1 MFRSKPI
8 FINNY
13 PMTYQY
19 IDIGLDI
26 HTCVREGL
34 TIKETRKFNEQT
46 KNCNGLEALLTLS
59 LDNIRPHTNVAK
71 RIISNLSPLYN

>member
-1 MFRSKPI
+1 MFRSKPF

-46 KNCNGLEALLTLS
+46 KNFNGLEA
-59 LDNIRPHTNVAK
+59 
-71 RIISNLSPLYN
+71 